1 MKGRISGKEFT
12 DAVLAAVALNH
23 ARCLHAEPDGVWPTF
38 GFPGESKALSP
49 GSYGGQSRPVVGTQE
64 KWIFTLKKWYFGEFA
79 PFQELYSD
87 ETLLGPTFHHYPH
100 LHNWVLHQQM
110 KL

>member
-12 DAVLAAVALNH
+12 DAVLAAVVLNH

-64 KWIFTLKKWYFGEFA
+64 KQIFIL
-79 PFQELYSD
+79 
-87 ETLLGPTFHHYPH
+87 
-100 LHNWVLHQQM
+100 
-110 KL
+110 